1 MTDLRAVFGDLVRFQ
16 IELWNGVDA
25 RLRRDC
31 DLSLGRFEP
40 MRIIAER
47 QGCRVYDIADDL
59 GITVG
64 GVSKIVD
71 RLEISGYCERRANP
85 DDRRSS
91 ILHLT
96 PEGIR
101 VLAAASIVFD
111 DELEKRL
118 RSPLSAPSLDAL
130 GRALVTLRTHESGI
144 GND

>member
-118 RSPLSAPSLDAL
+118 RSPLSATSLDAL
-130 GRALVTLRTHESGI
+130 ARALVTLRTHESVI